1 MGNEAFTSVQLA
13 SILGQHGVKL
23 VPDIAVGG
31 GEAGGLAAVMVAKM
45 LQKDQSPAKKVVTGM
60 NGAVKPIV

>member
-1 MGNEAFTSVQLA
+1 M
-13 SILGQHGVKL
+13 KL

-45 LQKDQSPAKKVVTGM
+45 LQKDQSPAKKVVTGT